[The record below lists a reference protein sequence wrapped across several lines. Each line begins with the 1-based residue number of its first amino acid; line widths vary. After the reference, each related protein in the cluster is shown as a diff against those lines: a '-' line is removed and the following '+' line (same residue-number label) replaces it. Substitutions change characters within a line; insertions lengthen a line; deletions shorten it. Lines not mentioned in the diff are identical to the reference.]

1 MYGIII
7 YNAFENKFQQQKK
20 SNNIYCIRQYIA
32 KKKSPLYFKGIKAAA
47 IDIYLK
53 DGKHVLLGSVCD
65 I

>member
-1 MYGIII
+1 MPLKTSS
-7 YNAFENKFQQQKK
+7 NNNKK

-53 DGKHVLLGSVCD
+53 DGKHVLFESVCD